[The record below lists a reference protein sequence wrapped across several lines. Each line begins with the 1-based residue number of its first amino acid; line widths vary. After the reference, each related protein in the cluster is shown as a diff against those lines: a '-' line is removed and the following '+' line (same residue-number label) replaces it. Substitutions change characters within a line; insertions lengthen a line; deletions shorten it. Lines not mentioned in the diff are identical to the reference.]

1 MTNGPLAPYPA
12 AAWRLVHSPPADGAR
27 NMATD
32 EAILRAVAEGAA
44 PPTLRFFGWTPPCLS
59 LGYAQP
65 AGDVDVGRLKR
76 LGYDLVRRPTGG
88 RAILHTDE
96 LTYSVIAPMDEPRVR
111 GGVVE
116 SYQQLSAGLLRGLG
130 HLGLAVR
137 ADKEYGAPGAAQPKG
152 PVCFEVPSNYEITVG
167 DSQGGPPKKL
177 LGSAQV
183 RKLGVVLQHGTLP
196 LTGDIGRICD
206 ALVFASEDERRQAR
220 ERVARRA
227 TTVAEV
233 TGREVSWQAAA
244 LALAQGFAEA
254 LNLDL
259 RPAALSPREAE
270 LAEQLRLEKYT
281 TTAWNARV

>member
-1 MTNGPLAPYPA
+1 MLATTTARYEA
-12 AAWRLVHSPPADGAR
+12 ATWRLVHSPLAGGAL
-27 NMATD
+27 NMAID
-32 EAILRAVAEGAA
+32 EAILRAVAEGVA

-65 AGDVDVGRLKR
+65 VAEVDAERLLR
-76 LGYDLVRRPTGG
+76 LGYQLVRRPTGG

-116 SYQQLSAGLLRGLG
+116 SYQQLSAGLLGGLAR
-130 HLGLAVR
+130 LGLSVR
-137 ADKEYGAPGAAQPKG
+137 ADKEYGLSDTGAAKG

-167 DSQGGPPKKL
+167 SGGQPRKL

-183 RKLGVVLQHGTLP
+183 RKQGVVLQHGTLP

-206 ALVFASEDERRQAR
+206 ALVFPSEAERQRVRARVHERAS
-220 ERVARRA
+220 
-227 TTVAEV
+227 TVAEV
-233 TGREVSWQAAA
+233 IGRDVTWSEAAA
-244 LALAQGFAEA
+244 ALAQGFAEA

-259 RPAALSPREAE
+259 RESPLTPREQS
-270 LAEQLRLEKYT
+270 LADQLRVEKYAAA
-281 TTAWNARV
+281 AWNARV

>member
-1 MTNGPLAPYPA
+1 MAAVTPAPYPA
-12 AAWRLVHSPPADGAR
+12 ATWRLLRSPHAGGAA

-32 EAILRAVAEGAA
+32 DAILRAVAEGSA

-65 AGDVDVGRLKR
+65 AGEVDRQRLAR
-76 LGYDLVRRPTGG
+76 FGYGLVRRPTGG

-116 SYQQLSAGLLRGLG
+116 SYQQLSAGLLAGLAR
-130 HLGLAVR
+130 LGLNVR
-137 ADKEYGAPGAAQPKG
+137 ADKEYGAAEAGMAKG

-167 DSQGGPPKKL
+167 AGGQPRKL

-183 RKLGVVLQHGTLP
+183 RKQGVVLQHGTLP

-206 ALVFASEDERRQAR
+206 ALVFDSEAERQ
-220 ERVARRA
+220 RVRDRVHARA

-233 TGREVSWQAAA
+233 IGRDVSWDEAAA
-244 LALAQGFAEA
+244 AVAQGFAAA
-254 LNLDL
+254 LNLVL
-259 RPAALSPREAE
+259 QEGLLTPAEIA
-270 LAEQLRLEKYT
+270 LAEQLRAEKYAT
-281 TTAWNARV
+281 EAWNTRV

>member
-1 MTNGPLAPYPA
+1 MDTARTAPYTPA
-12 AAWRLVHSPPADGAR
+12 TWRLLRSPLADGAT

-65 AGDVDVGRLKR
+65 AGEVDRERLAR
-76 LGYDLVRRPTGG
+76 FGYGLVRRPTGG

-116 SYQQLSAGLLRGLG
+116 SYQQLSAGLLAGLA
-130 HLGLAVR
+130 HLGLNVR
-137 ADKEYGAPGAAQPKG
+137 ADKEYSATETGTAKG

-167 DSQGGPPKKL
+167 AGGQPRKL

-183 RKLGVVLQHGTLP
+183 RKQGVVLQHGTLP

-206 ALVFASEDERRQAR
+206 ALVFDSEAERQ
-220 ERVARRA
+220 RVRDRVHARA

-233 TGREVSWQAAA
+233 IGRDVSWVEAAN
-244 LALAQGFAEA
+244 ALAQGFAEA
-254 LNLDL
+254 LNLAWQPEPL
-259 RPAALSPREAE
+259 TPAEAA
-270 LAEQLRLEKYT
+270 LAEQMRADKYAT
-281 TTAWNARV
+281 EAWNARV